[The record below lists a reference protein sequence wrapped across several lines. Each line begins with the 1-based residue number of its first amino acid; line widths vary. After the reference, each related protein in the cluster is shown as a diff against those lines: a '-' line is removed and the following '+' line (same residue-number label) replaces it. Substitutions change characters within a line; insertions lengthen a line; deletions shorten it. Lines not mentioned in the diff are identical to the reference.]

1 LNRVGIKGSFA
12 GLNFAALRMTG
23 SSGKIGCGKMEAVI
37 SEHKTNQEVWGPAA
51 LEQRRERARQHLA
64 AIALRRESWIKRNRY
79 YYELLT
85 RLLRFLVEPNKK
97 VLLVG
102 CGPAYH
108 LAAVTPK
115 EGKGIDIS
123 PEMVDIA
130 RQRNPCFEFAVAFP
144 DKEEFRRVFE
154 PGERFDYILFNNIGD
169 TVDVL
174 QALRNLRPLCL
185 RHTRLLVETYNH
197 LWEPLVAFA
206 EWAGMKVPR
215 TEQNWL
221 SMTDIRNLMKLAGF
235 EALETHR
242 IVILPKY
249 VPLLSAF
256 FNRFCARLPLLK
268 RLCMTQVVI
277 GRLLPSPVP
286 KEELSVS
293 VIVPCRNE
301 KGNVEDAAQRILQ
314 LGRLTEIIFCDDQ
327 STDGTAEEVLRVQSL
342 YPDKDIRLERG
353 PGVCKSRNVWTGFDT
368 ATGDILMILDA
379 DLTTIPEELPYFMDV
394 IASGQGEFIN
404 GSRLVYPVPKGAMTT
419 ANMLG
424 NKFFSVAFTYL
435 LGQRVKDTLCG
446 TKVLWRSDWER
457 IKPMLGSWG
466 IEDRWGDY
474 ELLFGAAKLNLKI
487 LDLPVHYQERIY
499 GSTKM
504 TRVFRNGLVMLK
516 MCGHGFLKLKLG
528 Y

>member
-1 LNRVGIKGSFA
+1 
-12 GLNFAALRMTG
+12 MTG

-37 SEHKTNQEVWGPAA
+37 SEHKTNQEVWGPVA

-154 PGERFDYILFNNIGD
+154 PGEKFDYILFNNIGD

-277 GRLLPSPVP
+277 GRLLPSHVP

-516 MCGHGFLKLKLG
+516 MCWHGFLKLKLG